1 MKTQTARIEPS
12 SRWLLAGCLFLL
24 LAGMAGTLRAAVAP
38 QEVVRRA
45 SAQVLDRLRAEQD
58 AFTAEPG
65 RLYQLV
71 DRVLLT
77 HMDLERMSQWV
88 LGKHWRRASEAERAR
103 FTREFRALLVRSY
116 ASALAGY
123 SGQEVRVLPLREAGN
138 AESVVVRTEITQPAG
153 PAIPVNY
160 SLHLRD
166 GDWKAYDVSI
176 DGISLVAN
184 YRASFGAEI
193 RRHGVAGLIE
203 SLAAQ
208 NRQAL
213 NGGG

>member
-1 MKTQTARIEPS
+1 MKTRTARIELFP
-12 SRWLLAGCLFLL
+12 RWLLAGCLFLL
-24 LAGMAGTLRAAVAP
+24 LAGMAGALRAAVAP
-38 QEVVRRA
+38 QEVVRQA
-45 SAQVLDRLRAEQD
+45 SEAVLDRLRAD
-58 AFTAEPG
+58 KAAFEAEPA
-65 RLYQLV
+65 RLYELV

-77 HMDLERMSQWV
+77 HMDFGRMSQWV
-88 LGKHWRRASEAERAR
+88 LGKHWRRASEDERAR
-103 FTREFRALLVRSY
+103 FTREFRALLVRTY

-123 SGQEVRVLPLREAGN
+123 SGQRVRILPVGGN
-138 AESVVVRTEITQPAG
+138 DSGDTVVVRTEIAQPAG

-160 SLHLRD
+160 SLHRRD

-184 YRASFGAEI
+184 YRASFTAEI

-208 NRQAL
+208 NRQAM
-213 NGGG
+213 NGG